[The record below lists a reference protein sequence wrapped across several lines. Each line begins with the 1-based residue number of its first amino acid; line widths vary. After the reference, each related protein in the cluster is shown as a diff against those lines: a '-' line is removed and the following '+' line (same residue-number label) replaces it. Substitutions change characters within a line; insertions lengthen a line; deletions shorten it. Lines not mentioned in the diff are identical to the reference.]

1 MNKAGF
7 PNDGFVYAAIITSC
21 VSGPPTNVVCGSRTA
36 AAPIHPPTR
45 APPCAPS
52 MQALAEKLFSEAV
65 LKNFDVVDVRMALV
79 RS

>member
-1 MNKAGF
+1 
-7 PNDGFVYAAIITSC
+7 
-21 VSGPPTNVVCGSRTA
+21 
-36 AAPIHPPTR
+36 
-45 APPCAPS
+45 